1 MLLDQQM
8 FRLIARLISSRW
20 ACSHELYL
28 GAYED
33 ACAARLG
40 PLHLE
45 VNQSFVLDHEDASV
59 SLHLPLP
66 SRWLGSTGRS
76 WGKLHLGYRVCL
88 GEEVIRRPGFY
99 TYLHKPLVS
108 IRPAQ
113 AAPGQDE
120 EIPF

>member
-1 MLLDQQM
+1 MLRDQQM

-20 ACSHELYL
+20 ARGNELYL

-59 SLHLPLP
+59 SFHLPLP
-66 SRWLGSTGRS
+66 SHRTGSTGRS
-76 WGKLHLGYRVCL
+76 WARLHLGYRVCL
-88 GEEVIRRPGFY
+88 GEEVIRQPGFHA
-99 TYLHKPLVS
+99 YLHKPLVPV
-108 IRPAQ
+108 RPVQ
-113 AAPGQDE
+113 AAPGLDE
-120 EIPF
+120 DVPF

>member
-1 MLLDQQM
+1 MFAQLM
-8 FRLIARLISSRW
+8 FRLIVRLISSRW
-20 ACSHELYL
+20 ARSHELYL

-45 VNQSFVLDHEDASV
+45 VNQSFVLDHQDASV

-76 WGKLHLGYRVCL
+76 WARLHLGYRVCL

-99 TYLHKPLVS
+99 TYLQRPSVPV
-108 IRPAQ
+108 RPAQ
-113 AAPGQDE
+113 AAPGRDE
-120 EIPF
+120 DVPF